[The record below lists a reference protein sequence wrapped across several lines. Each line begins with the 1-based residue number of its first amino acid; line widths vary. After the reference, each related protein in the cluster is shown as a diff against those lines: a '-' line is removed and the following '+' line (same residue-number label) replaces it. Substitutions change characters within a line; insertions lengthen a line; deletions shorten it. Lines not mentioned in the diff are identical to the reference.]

1 MPSRQQRPVFG
12 NFFLPSNDTA
22 TIHVGRNLDA
32 VSQFGRNDYVKVTL
46 TYRSVNNTMKGF
58 RGGKKLINR
67 IFFPDS
73 YIRKINGPLH

>member
-22 TIHVGRNLDA
+22 AIHVDRNLD
-32 VSQFGRNDYVKVTL
+32 VVRQFGRHNYAKVTF

-58 RGGKKLINR
+58 RGGKRLLNR
-67 IFFPDS
+67 IFFPDR
-73 YIRKINGPLH
+73 YIRKINGHLH